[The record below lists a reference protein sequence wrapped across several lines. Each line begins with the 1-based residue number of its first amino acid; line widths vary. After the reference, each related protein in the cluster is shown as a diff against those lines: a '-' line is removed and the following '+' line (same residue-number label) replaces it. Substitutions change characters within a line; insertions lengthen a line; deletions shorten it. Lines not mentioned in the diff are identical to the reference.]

1 MEDQEILRLFNAR
14 KEAAIRESRRKF
26 GPLIRSLALR
36 LLGSRED
43 AEETE
48 NDTYM
53 KVWTAVP
60 PAQPLPL
67 APYFSAV
74 CRRTALDRL
83 RARTR
88 EKRGAGAYE
97 ESLSELAEVTAGKG
111 WTYSRTRNPNRAALA
126 EAISY
131 LEGGEASL
139 IFASGMGAITVP
151 MITLLQPGDRVLC
164 NANIYGETFSTL
176 RDILSKMG
184 VETDFVDYLD
194 MDAVRAAIRPETKM
208 IYSEVVSNPT
218 VKIAD
223 IPALAELAHKNG
235 AWLMV
240 DNTFTSPFAIRP
252 MDFGADIVIN
262 SLTKF
267 LNGHADAMGGSMTT
281 TAELVDK
288 IRPYSML
295 VGTPGDA
302 FSSWLILRGL
312 RTAELRIP
320 RQIKTAEKLAAFF
333 AADPRIS
340 AVNHPSLAT
349 GAQKELADKLFGENG
364 STPMMSFVLPE
375 DIEKVDAFM
384 KALRFTRYAPTLGG
398 LRTTMSHPVTS
409 SHFSMPD
416 EERRKIGITPGMIR
430 LSVGLEDP
438 DDLIAD
444 FSNALRVFD

>member
-1 MEDQEILRLFNAR
+1 MDDFKRASEILYAG
-14 KEAAIRESRRKF
+14 ESVRGMDLKK
-26 GPLIRSLALR
+26 P
-36 LLGSRED
+36 
-43 AEETE
+43 ETLPIFE
-48 NDTYM
+48 T
-53 KVWTAVP
+53 TA
-60 PAQPLPL
+60 
-67 APYFSAV
+67 F
-74 CRRTALDRL
+74 TMN
-83 RARTR
+83 
-88 EKRGAGAYE
+88 
-97 ESLSELAEVTAGKG
+97 SLSELAEVTAEKG

-151 MITLLQPGDRVLC
+151 LVTLLHPGDRVLC

-176 RDILSKMG
+176 REILSKMS

-194 MDAVRAAIRPETKM
+194 MDAVRAAIRPETK
-208 IYSEVVSNPT
+208 IVYSEVVSNPT

-235 AWLMV
+235 ALLMV

-281 TAELVDK
+281 TAALVDK
-288 IRPYSML
+288 IRPVSML
-295 VGTPGDA
+295 MGTPGDA

-320 RQIKTAEKLAAFF
+320 RQIKTAEKLAKFF
-333 AADPRIS
+333 AQDKHIC
-340 AVNHPSLAT
+340 AVNHPSLAE
-349 GAQKELADKLFGENG
+349 GEQKVLAEKLFGENG

>member
-1 MEDQEILRLFNAR
+1 MSDFTRASEILYAGEHVKGMDL
-14 KEAAIRESRRKF
+14 KK
-26 GPLIRSLALR
+26 P
-36 LLGSRED
+36 
-43 AEETE
+43 ETLPIFE
-48 NDTYM
+48 T
-53 KVWTAVP
+53 TA
-60 PAQPLPL
+60 
-67 APYFSAV
+67 F
-74 CRRTALDRL
+74 TMN
-83 RARTR
+83 
-88 EKRGAGAYE
+88 
-97 ESLSELAEVTAGKG
+97 SLSELAEVTAEKG

-302 FSSWLILRGL
+302 FSSWLIAEARLA
-312 RTAELRIP
+312 RT
-320 RQIKTAEKLAAFF
+320 
-333 AADPRIS
+333 
-340 AVNHPSLAT
+340 
-349 GAQKELADKLFGENG
+349 LFRCR
-364 STPMMSFVLPE
+364 SSVVLPQPLLPQMSFVLPE
-375 DIEKVDAFM
+375 DIEKIDAFM

-416 EERRKIGITPGMIR
+416 AERRKIGITPGMIR

-444 FSNALRVFD
+444 FSNALKVFG

>member
-1 MEDQEILRLFNAR
+1 MSEFTRASEILY
-14 KEAAIRESRRKF
+14 KGESAK
-26 GPLIRSLALR
+26 GMDLKKP
-36 LLGSRED
+36 
-43 AEETE
+43 ETLPIFE
-48 NDTYM
+48 T
-53 KVWTAVP
+53 TA
-60 PAQPLPL
+60 
-67 APYFSAV
+67 F
-74 CRRTALDRL
+74 TMN
-83 RARTR
+83 
-88 EKRGAGAYE
+88 
-97 ESLSELAEVTAGKG
+97 SLSELAEVTAEKG

-151 MITLLQPGDRVLC
+151 LVTILQPGDRVLC

-176 RDILSKMG
+176 REILSKMN
-184 VETDFVDYLD
+184 VQTDFVDYLD
-194 MDAVRAAIRPETKM
+194 MEAVKDAVRPETKL

-223 IPALAELAHKNG
+223 IPALAKLAHDNG
-235 AWLMV
+235 ALLMV

-281 TAELVDK
+281 TAELVEK
-288 IRPYSML
+288 IRPISML
-295 VGTPGDA
+295 IGTPGDA

-312 RTAELRIP
+312 KTAELRIP
-320 RQIKTAEKLAAFF
+320 RQIKTAEKLAKFF
-333 AADPRIS
+333 AEDPRIT

-349 GAQKELADKLFGENG
+349 GRQKELADMLFGENG

-375 DIEKVDAFM
+375 DIEKIDAFM

-416 EERRKIGITPGMIR
+416 EQRRKIGITPGMIR

-444 FSNALRVFD
+444 FDQAMKVFG